1 MPPPSEDN
9 SCQDR
14 APTRARLVG
23 LVGVPSLL
31 RTGAR
36 LLVLLVLLVVT
47 ATATLL
53 RLLLLVILLRL
64 HLVEVTGQ
72 WTNSPLKSVEQVEN
86 EDGA

>member
-36 LLVLLVLLVVT
+36 LLVLLVLLVAT